1 MIYMEKSLYLV
12 KAENI
17 VRKKENREILFLPYI
32 TVIFCISFLINC
44 MIYFILKIN
53 GFQEKPDFYLF
64 LTFIFSIPIL
74 TLSFHS
80 LILEFVYKIVYVN
93 DEEYRLAKK
102 IINNYKDK
110 FKKKQ
115 KERVKKEKEAKKR
128 EKLEKIIKKESEK
141 IENIKDLKKYLE
153 EIELNDGV
161 DEIGKIRNE

>member
-1 MIYMEKSLYLV
+1 MEKSLYLV

-74 TLSFHS
+74 ALSFHS

-110 FKKKQ
+110 FKKNK
-115 KERVKKEKEAKKR
+115 KKE
-128 EKLEKIIKKESEK
+128 
-141 IENIKDLKKYLE
+141 
-153 EIELNDGV
+153 
-161 DEIGKIRNE
+161 